1 MKTKKKYFV
10 INVNEK
16 TLQELEYYKSPV
28 FELIND
34 EATMYNINEPNDP
47 KSLTFAQI
55 GIVYTNA
62 RFVTVMNEL
71 AKLEAEYYV
80 QFTTYDEN

>member
-1 MKTKKKYFV
+1 MKKKYFV

-34 EATMYNINEPNDP
+34 ETTIYNINEPNDSE
-47 KSLTFAQI
+47 SLTFAQI
-55 GIVYTNA
+55 AIVYTDA
-62 RFVTVMNEL
+62 RFATVMNEL
-71 AKLEAEYYV
+71 AKLEAEYHV
-80 QFTTYDEN
+80 QFMTYDEG